1 MSLENFI
8 KFGVTVFVLAA
19 IVSVVFALAMT
30 HGWIQAVFSFKNF
43 GWLGVGIFYLKISV
57 LIIILFFIYGLL
69 LGPAP
74 RILSAL
80 FAACVALLAVSVSL
94 GFESK
99 HNQLMLEKRLKEH
112 EETCAEYPI
121 LCPEQIKGAK

>member
-1 MSLENFI
+1 M
-8 KFGVTVFVLAA
+8 KFGVTVLVLAA

-30 HGWIQAVFSFKNF
+30 NGWLQAIFSFKNF
-43 GWLGVGIFYLKISV
+43 GWLGIGILYFEISA

-74 RILSAL
+74 RLLSAL
-80 FAACVALLAVSVSL
+80 FAACVAFLAVSVSL
-94 GFESK
+94 GIQSK
-99 HNQLMLEKRLKEH
+99 HNQLELEQRLNEH

-121 LCPEQIKGAK
+121 LCPERQKP